1 MTTLVLASLL
11 LVAIIVAMLAPALW
25 QGSRRTLAVLALAFT
40 IGTLGLYGL
49 VGMPAA
55 LDPANVK
62 QPETLD
68 EAIAM
73 VERQLEREPG
83 SVEGWVLLA
92 RSRMQQQRWVEA
104 RDAFARA
111 HALLPDEPD
120 LMVEYADAQI
130 RAAPDR
136 RFPDA
141 ATALLERVV
150 AADPRHPRGLFYL
163 GAQRFQAGRPADA
176 VLYWDRLLPML
187 DEATAAALAPQLA
200 QARELAGLP
209 AADAPPD
216 EAASTDGTPVA
227 GGPRLRITIELA
239 DDLAATLSAS
249 DMLFVFARTVDGGGL
264 PVAVKRLRATRFPI
278 TVELSDSDGLMPAQK
293 LSMQSQVRLMARISR
308 SGDAAAASGDLEAE
322 AQLLDVVD
330 GASSTLRI
338 DRVRP

>member
-1 MTTLVLASLL
+1 MTLLVIVSLL
-11 LVAIIVAMLAPALW
+11 LVVIVVAMLAPTLW
-25 QGSRRTLAVLALAFT
+25 QGSRRTLAVLGVAFAV
-40 IGTLGLYGL
+40 GTAGVYGL

-104 RDAFARA
+104 RDAFGRA

-130 RAAPDR
+130 RAAPDG
-136 RFPDA
+136 RFPAA

-150 AADPRHPRGLFYL
+150 AMDPRHPRGLFYL
-163 GAQRFQAGRPADA
+163 GAQRFQAGQPADA

-209 AADAPPD
+209 ASETAPDAATPD
-216 EAASTDGTPVA
+216 A
-227 GGPRLRITIELA
+227 GGPRLRVTVEISEELA
-239 DDLAATLSAS
+239 GSLSSS
-249 DMLFVFARTVDGGGL
+249 DTLFVFARTVEGAGL
-264 PVAVKRLRATRFPI
+264 PVAVKRLGATRFPLTI
-278 TVELSDSDGLMPAQK
+278 ELSDADGLMPAQK
-293 LSMQSQVRLMARISR
+293 LSMQAQVRLMARVSR

-322 AQLLDVVD
+322 ALVLDVTD
-330 GASSTLRI
+330 GATGTLRI

>member
-1 MTTLVLASLL
+1 MTLLVIVSLL
-11 LVAIIVAMLAPALW
+11 LVVIVVAMLAPTLW
-25 QGSRRTLAVLALAFT
+25 QGSRRTLAVLGVAFAV
-40 IGTLGLYGL
+40 GTAGVYGL

-104 RDAFARA
+104 RDAFGRA

-130 RAAPDR
+130 RAAPDG
-136 RFPDA
+136 RFPA
-141 ATALLERVV
+141 GATALLERVV
-150 AADPRHPRGLFYL
+150 AMDPRHPRGLFYL
-163 GAQRFQAGRPADA
+163 GAQRFQAGQPADA

-200 QARELAGLP
+200 HARELAGLP
-209 AADAPPD
+209 AA
-216 EAASTDGTPVA
+216 EAAPDLASPVA
-227 GGPRLRITIELA
+227 GGPRLRVTVEIADELA
-239 DDLAATLSAS
+239 GGLSSS
-249 DMLFVFARTVDGGGL
+249 DTLFVFARTLEGAGL
-264 PVAVKRLRATRFPI
+264 PVAVKRLGATRFPI
-278 TVELSDSDGLMPAQK
+278 TVELSDADGLMPAQK
-293 LSMQSQVRLMARISR
+293 LSMQAQVRLMARVSR

-322 AQLLDVVD
+322 GLLLDVSD
-330 GASSTLRI
+330 GATGTLRI